1 MSAQSVTTTGLTS
14 TNGLLQQTGLATGLN
29 TNAIIQAELSV
40 YQLPV
45 SNLQAEI
52 AGLKTGN
59 NQLTAIQSALT
70 TVSLDA
76 QALSDPGLFAPVQNV
91 TSSSSNLVSATSTT
105 GVGGVIGSTVVE
117 VTSLAGAAQETFNFA
132 SPTSDDTLTYGNGNT
147 LAVPAGT
154 TLTGLVSMINSDSNS
169 DVWAAATSGGQL
181 ILSTRATGATT
192 SVGVST
198 AGSTLAAVAG
208 SAKNGQDAQYSIN
221 GVAGSSST
229 DTVTD
234 AIPGVTLTLQGVT
247 SSTQPVTITV
257 QPPQMNAA
265 SVVKAVQQFVT
276 DYNAVVNSL
285 NTTVSTKPPGGSN
298 FNPNSGSLFGD
309 QELISLITNMRTSI
323 YQPGSGLPAG
333 LAALSDIGITTG
345 AASASGFSQN
355 SVAGNLTV
363 DTNALTAAIQS
374 HPDQVKAILTQFSH
388 SFQGIVNAEAG
399 PGGSIESRIQ
409 GTTQLENR
417 LQDQYNTAQEL
428 FNQQEAAMQQQWA
441 KIEGVLS
448 NLQHQTTYLNSL
460 SSALQA
466 NSPSSSK

>member
-1 MSAQSVTTTGLTS
+1 
-14 TNGLLQQTGLATGLN
+14 
-29 TNAIIQAELSV
+29 
-40 YQLPV
+40 
-45 SNLQAEI
+45 
-52 AGLKTGN
+52 
-59 NQLTAIQSALT
+59 
-70 TVSLDA
+70 
-76 QALSDPGLFAPVQNV
+76 
-91 TSSSSNLVSATSTT
+91 
-105 GVGGVIGSTVVE
+105 
-117 VTSLAGAAQETFNFA
+117 
-132 SPTSDDTLTYGNGNT
+132 
-147 LAVPAGT
+147 
-154 TLTGLVSMINSDSNS
+154 MINSDSNS